1 MDNILLE
8 QVKKA
13 IEPVINEQGLIL
25 DRLNYVKKGRDFY
38 LEVYVEKEDDV
49 ATLDDVCQVSEKIS
63 EKLDEVDL
71 ISENYILDVSTSGAE
86 KPITDFSKF
95 SKYVGKY
102 IFVKIKNPI
111 LGFNDFTGTLES
123 ADEEK
128 IVLSYREKTRVKTVE
143 IQIDNITRSN
153 LAIKF

>member
-38 LEVYVEKEDDV
+38 LEVYVEKEDDIT
-49 ATLDDVCQVSEKIS
+49 TLDDVCQVSEKIS

>member
-49 ATLDDVCQVSEKIS
+49 TTLDDVCQVSEKIS

-95 SKYVGKY
+95 SNYVGKY

>member
-49 ATLDDVCQVSEKIS
+49 TTLDDVCQVSEKIS
-63 EKLDEVDL
+63 EKFTYQ
-71 ISENYILDVSTSGAE
+71 S
-86 KPITDFSKF
+86 
-95 SKYVGKY
+95 
-102 IFVKIKNPI
+102 NP
-111 LGFNDFTGTLES
+111 
-123 ADEEK
+123 
-128 IVLSYREKTRVKTVE
+128 
-143 IQIDNITRSN
+143 
-153 LAIKF
+153 

>member
-49 ATLDDVCQVSEKIS
+49 TTLDDVCQVSEKIS